1 MRIAFWSVEMT
12 LAASLAVAA
21 SGFAQTCVQSTDAPR
36 DARIV
41 FRNGDVLTG
50 ELLSRTTELVRF
62 RNRALGEV
70 SIPQKEVAEIDVSD
84 CTAVPGFGGPREL
97 ASDYDAASESRS
109 EKLVKLVVD
118 NRRARTA
125 TSALL
130 AQPLAAS
137 SAAGADTPQGKKP
150 AASQST
156 KNPGWLINVNAPAS
170 VAFGTTSQETFG
182 GSMRLDFYEGARNH
196 SQLAASGTY
205 NRAWQVGS
213 PSIYT
218 DVFDGFFQQGR
229 SFGPNRGGLFAR
241 AEWFLNTS
249 LGLALQES
257 FAPGYYSPVK
267 KVGPFNLNWLADI
280 GYFHERLYKTAGDL
294 NLVGSR
300 IEGKLNYMKMD
311 ATDATKLK
319 YSIIADA
326 WIVPMWNNQDA
337 LQAAVTFEVDFPI
350 KKSVCF
356 AFNPIDDYYMRNP
369 PAGHKTYYATSSATL
384 KVQHGSNPK
393 QRCY

>member
-1 MRIAFWSVEMT
+1 MRVVLWSIEIA
-12 LAASLAVAA
+12 LAASLAFAA
-21 SGFAQTCVQSTDAPR
+21 SGFAQTCVPSPDAPAK
-36 DARIV
+36 ARIV
-41 FRNGDVLTG
+41 FSNGDVLTG
-50 ELLSRTTELVRF
+50 EVLSSTTDLLRF
-62 RNRALGEV
+62 RHPVLGEV
-70 SIPQKEVAEIDVSD
+70 SVPQHEIAEINASGCDPARGLGS
-84 CTAVPGFGGPREL
+84 PRDL
-97 ASDYDAASESRS
+97 ASGNDSDSSSRRLVLALNNQGAPTPAAS
-109 EKLVKLVVD
+109 
-118 NRRARTA
+118 
-125 TSALL
+125 LL

-137 SAAGADTPQGKKP
+137 TAGADTPQGKKP
-150 AASQST
+150 ASGQAT
-156 KNPGWLINVNAPAS
+156 KSPGWLININAPVS

-182 GSMRLDFYEGARNH
+182 GSMRLDFYEGTLNH

-300 IEGKLNYMKMD
+300 IEGKLNYIKMD
-311 ATDATKLK
+311 AADPTKLK
-319 YSIIADA
+319 YSIIADG

-337 LQAAVTFEVDFPI
+337 LQAAVTLEVNFPI

-356 AFNPIDDYYMRNP
+356 GFNPIDDFYMRNP
-369 PAGHKTYYATSSATL
+369 PAGHKTYYATSSVTL
-384 KVQHGSNPK
+384 RIQHGSNPK